1 MLCCENQEAL
11 PGNSAIFVKI
21 IPDKADIITL
31 IDTHS
36 DIMSDAGI
44 YKAELGTAPYSIY

>member
-1 MLCCENQEAL
+1 MLCYENQEAL

-21 IPDKADIITL
+21 ISDKADIITL
-31 IDTHS
+31 LDTHS